1 MEAIKILDYIYI
13 ETILMIIVFSE
24 VFKKYVPT
32 GRLHPKWQTLIVAV
46 LVGGIGYGFKELFFS
61 QPLDLT
67 KYILSIGFSNLAYD
81 YFWKPIRD
89 KFITHKDPLNKV

>member
-1 MEAIKILDYIYI
+1 MELEILNYVYP
-13 ETILMIIVFSE
+13 ETILIIIVFCE

-46 LVGGIGYGFKELFFS
+46 LVGAIGYGFKELFFS
-61 QPLDLT
+61 EPLNLT
-67 KYILSIGFSNLAYD
+67 KYILSIGFSNIAYD

-89 KFITHKDPLNKV
+89 KFITHKDPLNK